1 MANRT
6 YKQLTAKFV
15 ESVKEVGN
23 HLDGDGLYLQ
33 VTQGARGIN
42 KSWLFKYQL
51 NKKVR
56 EMGLGSLR
64 DVSLLEARQKCQDA
78 RKLIFQGLDPLNERN
93 AKRAIVIP
101 TFAECCDTYISTH
114 KTAWKNPKSE
124 AQWRSTLA
132 NDAEKLSN
140 FRVNLITTP
149 MVLQVL
155 KPIWETK
162 NTTAKRLRG
171 RIEKVLDYAKSLGYR
186 DGENPAELKGN
197 LEFSLS
203 QKTHKQIHQPALDWH
218 DLNTFII
225 ELRSKDCIS
234 AYALEFLILTATRTT
249 EVINAEWSEINLEES
264 RWTIPA
270 HRMKAGKEHVIPL
283 SPSAI
288 NILKKVKDED
298 ERWIFPNSKKPLSNM
313 AMLELVRGMS
323 PYFDKDSGKRIV
335 VHGFRATFR
344 NWASEATNYPREII
358 ERALAHSNPDKV
370 EASYL
375 RSDQY
380 KNRIKLMNAY
390 AKLIEG
396 KTTTNK
402 LVQFRSAA

>member
-1 MANRT
+1 MANRA

-15 ESVKEVGN
+15 ESVKELGN

-33 VTQGARGIN
+33 VTHGARGIN

-56 EMGLGSLR
+56 EMGLGSFK

-78 RKLIFQGLDPLNERN
+78 RKLILQGLDPLNERN

-101 TFAECCDTYISTH
+101 TFSECCEEYI
-114 KTAWKNPKSE
+114 TAHRSGWKNPKSE
-124 AQWRSTLA
+124 IQWRNTLA
-132 NDAEKLSN
+132 NDAVKLSN
-140 FRVNLITTP
+140 HRVNLITTP

-162 NTTAKRLRG
+162 NTTARRLRG
-171 RIEKVLDYAKSLGYR
+171 RIEKILDYAKSLGYR

-203 QKTHKQIHQPALDWH
+203 QKPQKKVHHPALDWNE
-218 DLNTFII
+218 LNTFII
-225 ELRSKDCIS
+225 ELRSKNCMS

-249 EVINAEWSEINLEES
+249 EVINAEWSEIDWKES

-270 HRMKAGKEHVIPL
+270 SRMKAGKEHTIPL

-288 NILKKVKDED
+288 SILKKVNEKDNK
-298 ERWIFPNSKKPLSNM
+298 WIFPNNKKPLSNM
-313 AMLELVRGMS
+313 AMLELIRGMR
-323 PYFDKDSGKRIV
+323 PYKDKETNKQIV
-335 VHGFRATFR
+335 VHGFRSSFR
-344 NWASEATNYPREII
+344 TWASEATNYPAEIV
-358 ERALAHSNPDKV
+358 ERALAHNNPNKV
-370 EASYL
+370 EAAYL
-375 RSDQY
+375 RSQQFD
-380 KNRIKLMNAY
+380 NRIKLMNAY
-390 AKLIEG
+390 ARLIEG
-396 KTTTNK
+396 KNTTDKIIN
-402 LVQFRSAA
+402 FRSAA